1 MASAQFQRATTRRC
15 IHRRKRIASTRLD
28 SMAYGVLYVLVSAY
42 TRIQRSLGAR
52 HSTTYKTRRS
62 RAAESEE
69 SFVLPRIT
77 RTIRANRD
85 GFTVLFP
92 PIDAPNIGPN
102 LFVTVAVKRKR
113 DRSLKIQS

>member
-1 MASAQFQRATTRRC
+1 
-15 IHRRKRIASTRLD
+15 
-28 SMAYGVLYVLVSAY
+28 MAYGVLYVLVSAY

-92 PIDAPNIGPN
+92 PTMLQTSGRTSS
-102 LFVTVAVKRKR
+102 L
-113 DRSLKIQS
+113 RSPLNANATDL